1 VAPSVISHILSFITV
16 ILNGLQDSG
25 IENGKVYF
33 SAYIDTESSAFSI
46 RKIMVD
52 LCNYANLYSDGDDA
66 YQNGDEA
73 SSGDH
78 AYDGDG
84 NSNNQCQLED
94 GTYYFS
100 TELSIPK
107 IDSNWADTGW
117 TETGQLIMYNDGG
130 EQVGL
135 CQASFRTLIE
145 FTPSSKTV
153 FLFLMPSVGVAFFIL
168 TYCVLRR
175 VIRDNPDLCGDDLTY
190 KSEGV
195 TTTAYSVFSD
205 STSIA
210 SDFSS
215 SMKCQGSK
223 AIRNDPDWCVDDF
236 SSSMKCQGS
245 KPIRNHPDLCV
256 DDLTYSNDGV
266 TTSTSLILS
275 DYAPKSEGVTTN
287 TNSVFSDYAPKS
299 EGVTTNTNSV
309 FSDYAAIAPDSNS
322 SMKCWGSKP
331 ISKERCEKGN
341 TIGGVGDK
349 RDKKV
354 EEIKRFK
361 FSVEDKTTEE
371 GKRVEFGVEG
381 KRSKEVEEI
390 KKIRFSAGDKTTE
403 ESKRVK
409 FGVENKR
416 GKKVEEIKRVK
427 VDPPDGIEEAM
438 WRKRKKRLG
447 KEAQSSKSP
456 PHLVRMG
463 VSAEEKVLRR
473 PSMQGKC
480 ASDDV
485 AQAYSR
491 MEKGNIKSVVVSA
504 SSPTNETPGN
514 PRMEMTKTKSAIV
527 STSSGAD
534 VTKVNQYMEGADTTS
549 AFISA
554 PSTAKEIKATDLVEE
569 ANNKSAVVAVSSAAH
584 ETKVKPLRKACTKAP
599 VVSASSAV
607 HESKAHE
614 TDTQLA
620 ADAFSSAAHETKDYQ
635 RMSKDNVMAVFT
647 QNEQG
652 VVTRKNKRSQRV
664 SADLAAVGGDIA
676 AMGGDMVSSFAAA
689 FSELTTSQDKEYNDA
704 TLVRHSDRRPVS
716 LSPSPKKGK
725 RMIRDDNSS
734 VHAVALGRQGLTRC
748 DDMSFTNSI
757 SATATNS
764 VATSVAV
771 DWRKKIDKTESP
783 V

>member
-1 VAPSVISHILSFITV
+1 
-16 ILNGLQDSG
+16 
-25 IENGKVYF
+25 
-33 SAYIDTESSAFSI
+33 
-46 RKIMVD
+46 
-52 LCNYANLYSDGDDA
+52 
-66 YQNGDEA
+66 
-73 SSGDH
+73 
-78 AYDGDG
+78 
-84 NSNNQCQLED
+84 
-94 GTYYFS
+94 
-100 TELSIPK
+100 
-107 IDSNWADTGW
+107 
-117 TETGQLIMYNDGG
+117 
-130 EQVGL
+130 
-135 CQASFRTLIE
+135 
-145 FTPSSKTV
+145 
-153 FLFLMPSVGVAFFIL
+153 
-168 TYCVLRR
+168 
-175 VIRDNPDLCGDDLTY
+175 
-190 KSEGV
+190 
-195 TTTAYSVFSD
+195 
-205 STSIA
+205 
-210 SDFSS
+210 
-215 SMKCQGSK
+215 
-223 AIRNDPDWCVDDF
+223 
-236 SSSMKCQGS
+236 
-245 KPIRNHPDLCV
+245 
-256 DDLTYSNDGV
+256 
-266 TTSTSLILS
+266 
-275 DYAPKSEGVTTN
+275 
-287 TNSVFSDYAPKS
+287 
-299 EGVTTNTNSV
+299 
-309 FSDYAAIAPDSNS
+309 
-322 SMKCWGSKP
+322 
-331 ISKERCEKGN
+331 
-341 TIGGVGDK
+341 
-349 RDKKV
+349 
-354 EEIKRFK
+354 
-361 FSVEDKTTEE
+361 VEDKTTEE

-381 KRSKEVEEI
+381 KRSKKVEEI

-409 FGVENKR
+409 FGVENER
-416 GKKVEEIKRVK
+416 GRKVEEIKRVK

-534 VTKVNQYMEGADTTS
+534 ETKVNQYMEGADTTS

-554 PSTAKEIKATDLVEE
+554 PSTAKEIKATNLVEE
-569 ANNKSAVVAVSSAAH
+569 ANTKSAVVAVSSAAH

-607 HESKAHE
+607 HESKAYHLADE
-614 TDTQLA
+614 TDTQLP

-652 VVTRKNKRSQRV
+652 VVTRKNKRSQRM

-704 TLVRHSDRRPVS
+704 TLVRDSDRRLVS
-716 LSPSPKKGK
+716 LIPSPKKGK

-734 VHAVALGRQGLTRC
+734 VHAVALGRQRLTRC